1 MPNTGNFKDER
12 YAYFTRVT
20 EGLSYRVQIA
30 AIQQMYNSD
39 LLGQFPD
46 GMVEGDASS
55 NILKY
60 TLGLYKTFDSADQL
74 LSTLK
79 GQGVLDAFVV
89 PYIDGVRIDRE
100 TAINQSGRYPDLVE
114 YLTKTAP

>member
-1 MPNTGNFKDER
+1 
-12 YAYFTRVT
+12 
-20 EGLSYRVQIA
+20 
-30 AIQQMYNSD
+30 MYNSD

-46 GMVEGDASS
+46 GMVEGNATDG
-55 NILKY
+55 ILKY

-89 PYIDGVRIDRE
+89 PYLNGVRIKRDAVMNY
-100 TAINQSGRYPDLVE
+100 TSLYPDLFS
-114 YLTKTAP
+114 YLAKTAP